1 MTLLRGHFAMVLLMH
16 TGASAEV
23 VHAVLKP
30 LCASGSLVINTR
42 VRGDPPLS
50 EIRGPSVR

>member
-1 MTLLRGHFAMVLLMH
+1 MH